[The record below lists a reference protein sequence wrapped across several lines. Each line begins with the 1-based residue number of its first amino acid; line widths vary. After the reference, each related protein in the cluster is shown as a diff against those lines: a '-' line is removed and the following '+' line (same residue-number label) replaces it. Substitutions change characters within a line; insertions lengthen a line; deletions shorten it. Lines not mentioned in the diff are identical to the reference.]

1 MVHSRFVENSQPFA
15 FLGYFLSETARLEV
29 ALDEFMFALNETDP
43 DLVHSIAKS
52 APIKIENKLDFYVE
66 ALLRFGPLRCEP
78 IFSDGELEVNS
89 LLYSILEIYEVRNA
103 LAHGAVDIIETSS
116 DYVKYS
122 AWKYARA
129 GKNRFAKQRFS
140 IAGKNRFAKQRF
152 SIGSGL
158 LEELWYRGR
167 GYRRYFER
175 LTLLI
180 RNGENWEKLYQ
191 DDKAIRDGRARMNEL
206 GSVLGFEVPD
216 FSDIEE
222 LKLVF
227 RSSSDGRED
236 NG

>member
-140 IAGKNRFAKQRF
+140 I
-152 SIGSGL
+152 GSGL